1 MTGGSIGTGTVPASI
16 SNEPSSAGFDVDG
29 TPDLADFDR
38 RRSDDGC
45 PLRVSGHCLDV
56 ARTLR
61 SGEETIVT
69 VGDGPDQSPGFHQPA
84 AQPLAKASTG
94 VTESAAR
101 VQAARFASSGL
112 AAAAELPAPEPDL
125 ASAFEESEMP
135 SVLVEAAGPAGADPW
150 VAGRTGLPK
159 APVDILGDGSSIGL
173 MDAGGLPKEAVA
185 VIEAIRTHWASRLEA
200 RRVAL
205 MADVVPPVVGTHG
218 GTADLRNPPV
228 LAGLD
233 SLELAY
239 HRRAATAPD
248 LADLDSIDVSEAVFA
263 NADVVILELR
273 PVVSAHV
280 EALSAE
286 RALEDDDRHEAQF
299 AADFDPA
306 LLAAEV
312 PHDDALSSMVV
323 TYDAAEPAW
332 HAPGMLTASLPMP
345 SDPYATPSI
354 LAMLD
359 IAEGTHFEDATT
371 EISVPGLGRDVSQ
384 PIDAIAVARASERDA
399 PADGADWGD
408 NTQLALLGRGVHDN
422 RPVDIGGG
430 VGGIGSMVAAAT
442 PEEDG
447 AYSRDI
453 VILPAAQSLLGEEL
467 AGRDVPAMATMPGD
481 VRTLRGAVALALE
494 TNPEIGQAASNRA
507 AIEFELAQGRGS
519 YLPSIDLEA
528 RAGAQVT
535 DNVTTRA
542 SGDDDRVFAPV
553 EGRLTVTQLLF
564 DGFATDAEVE
574 RQASRVDGASF
585 RVLERSEFIA
595 LNVIR
600 AHQDVNRLVQ
610 ILALAQ
616 QNLAFHR
623 GIASDITRG
632 AQAGALS
639 VADRQ
644 QVEERIIAAEAFV
657 SETREELEAARI
669 TFNRLV
675 GQFPGS
681 TQFAPSVAAQLPP
694 SLNHAIGAARA
705 NNPIIKIADAAIST
719 AYAETKA
726 AESAYLPTVN
736 LELTGRVGED
746 LDGVHGRDAELRAM
760 VVLNWNLYQGGVKPA
775 RVQERIRRLD
785 QERQR
790 LHVAQ
795 REAEET
801 MRISWDR
808 WEKQKE
814 RLGLLERQLDQST
827 QLLGSYREQY
837 GIGQRSLLDVLDTQ
851 NTRFGTEVAV
861 VTTRHAVRFAEY
873 RILASAGTL
882 LTSLG
887 IEPPATAEAYAR
899 ADAAVP
905 AVPGP
910 ESFARS
916 IPPRP

>member
-1 MTGGSIGTGTVPASI
+1 
-16 SNEPSSAGFDVDG
+16 
-29 TPDLADFDR
+29 
-38 RRSDDGC
+38 
-45 PLRVSGHCLDV
+45 
-56 ARTLR
+56 
-61 SGEETIVT
+61 
-69 VGDGPDQSPGFHQPA
+69 
-84 AQPLAKASTG
+84 
-94 VTESAAR
+94 
-101 VQAARFASSGL
+101 
-112 AAAAELPAPEPDL
+112 
-125 ASAFEESEMP
+125 
-135 SVLVEAAGPAGADPW
+135 
-150 VAGRTGLPK
+150 
-159 APVDILGDGSSIGL
+159 
-173 MDAGGLPKEAVA
+173 
-185 VIEAIRTHWASRLEA
+185 
-200 RRVAL
+200 
-205 MADVVPPVVGTHG
+205 MADVVPPVVRVYG
-218 GTADLRNPPV
+218 GTADLRNSPV

-239 HRRAATAPD
+239 HRRSATVPD
-248 LADLDSIDVSEAVFA
+248 LADLDSTDVSEAVFA
-263 NADVVILELR
+263 TADVVIRELHLA
-273 PVVSAHV
+273 VSAHV
-280 EALSAE
+280 VGRSAE
-286 RALEDDDRHEAQF
+286 GAASDRQVAQF
-299 AADFDPA
+299 TADFDPA
-306 LLAAEV
+306 LLAAAA
-312 PHDDALSSMVV
+312 PQDDVLSSMVV
-323 TYDAAEPAW
+323 TYDTAEPAW
-332 HAPGMLTASLPMP
+332 HVPGMLTASLPMP
-345 SDPYATPSI
+345 SDPYARPSV
-354 LAMLD
+354 LATFG
-359 IAEGTHFEDATT
+359 IAEGIHFEDATT

-399 PADGADWGD
+399 PANRSDS
-408 NTQLALLGRGVHDN
+408 TQLALLGRGVHDTG
-422 RPVDIGGG
+422 PVDIGGG
-430 VGGIGSMVAAAT
+430 VGGTGSMVAAAT
-442 PEEDG
+442 AEEDD

-453 VILPAAQSLLGEEL
+453 VILPAAQSLLGEDL

-494 TNPEIGQAASNRA
+494 TNPEIGQASSNRE
-507 AIEFELAQGRGS
+507 AIEFELAQGRGN

-535 DNVTTRA
+535 DNVTTRRN
-542 SGDDDRVFAPV
+542 GDDDEILAPV

-675 GQFPGS
+675 GQFPGK
-681 TQFAPSVAAQLPP
+681 TQFAPSVAARLPP

-746 LDGVHGRDAELRAM
+746 LDGVRGRDAELRAM

-808 WEKQKE
+808 WEKQKV

-827 QLLGSYREQY
+827 QLLASYREQF
-837 GIGQRSLLDVLDTQ
+837 GIGERSLLDVLDTQ

-861 VTTRHAVRFAEY
+861 VTARHAVRFAEY

-899 ADAAVP
+899 ADAGVPVVP
-905 AVPGP
+905 AP
-910 ESFARS
+910 ESFVRS
-916 IPPRP
+916 APPRP

>member
-1 MTGGSIGTGTVPASI
+1 
-16 SNEPSSAGFDVDG
+16 
-29 TPDLADFDR
+29 L
-38 RRSDDGC
+38 DDGC
-45 PLRVSGHCLDV
+45 PLRVSGHCLDLSR
-56 ARTLR
+56 ALR
-61 SGEETIVT
+61 SGEEAI
-69 VGDGPDQSPGFHQPA
+69 DIDAPA
-84 AQPLAKASTG
+84 Q
-94 VTESAAR
+94 
-101 VQAARFASSGL
+101 VQAARFAWSGL
-112 AAAAELPAPEPDL
+112 AAAAELPAPVPGP

-135 SVLVEAAGPAGADPW
+135 SLLVEAAGPTGADPW
-150 VAGRTGLPK
+150 MAGRTGLPK

-185 VIEAIRTHWASRLEA
+185 VIEAIRTHWANRVEA

-205 MADVVPPVVGTHG
+205 MADVVQTVVGEHVP
-218 GTADLRNPPV
+218 TADRRIFPV
-228 LAGLD
+228 LATMD

-239 HRRAATAPD
+239 HRQSTTAPD
-248 LADLDSIDVSEAVFA
+248 LADLDSNDVSEAVFA
-263 NADVVILELR
+263 AADVVIRRPR
-273 PVVSAHV
+273 PVVADV
-280 EALSAE
+280 EGRSAE
-286 RALEDDDRHEAQF
+286 GEAGNDDRQAALF
-299 AADFDPA
+299 IADFDPA
-306 LLAAEV
+306 LLVAAA
-312 PHDDALSSMVV
+312 PQDDVLSSMVV
-323 TYDAAEPAW
+323 TYDEAEPAW
-332 HAPGMLTASLPMP
+332 HAPGMLTASLPMH
-345 SDPYATPSI
+345 SDPYARPSV
-354 LAMLD
+354 LATFG
-359 IAEGTHFEDATT
+359 IAEGIHFEDATT
-371 EISVPGLGRDVSQ
+371 EISVPGLGRDVAQ

-399 PADGADWGD
+399 PADGADRGD
-408 NTQLALLGRGVHDN
+408 HTQLALLGRGVHDN
-422 RPVDIGGG
+422 GPVDIGGG
-430 VGGIGSMVAAAT
+430 DAGVGSMVATAT
-442 PEEDG
+442 AEEDG

-467 AGRDVPAMATMPGD
+467 AGRAAPAVATMPGD
-481 VRTLRGAVALALE
+481 VRTVRGAVALALE

-507 AIEFELAQGRGS
+507 AIEFELAQGRGN
-519 YLPSIDLEA
+519 YLPSVDLEA

-535 DNVTTRA
+535 DNLTTRT
-542 SGDDDRVFAPV
+542 SGDDDRIFAPV

-623 GIASDITRG
+623 DVASDITRG

-644 QVEERIIAAEAFV
+644 QVEERIIAAEAFI

-675 GQFPGS
+675 GQFPGR
-681 TQFAPSVAAQLPP
+681 TQFAPSVAARLPP
-694 SLNHAIGAARA
+694 SLNHAIGAARS
-705 NNPIIKIADAAIST
+705 NSPIIKIADAAIST

-726 AESAYLPTVN
+726 AESAFLPTVN

-746 LDGVHGRDAELRAM
+746 LDGVRGRDAELRAM

-785 QERQR
+785 EERQR

-808 WEKQKE
+808 WEKQKD
-814 RLGLLERQLDQST
+814 RLGLLERQLDQAT

-861 VTTRHAVRFAEY
+861 VTSRHAVRFAEY

-887 IEPPATAEAYAR
+887 IEAPAAAEAYAR

-910 ESFARS
+910 ESFSRS
-916 IPPRP
+916 TPSRP